1 MRENE
6 ISRQIIQPA
15 VEVHRRM
22 VAPAYLLEI
31 AYEEAWA
38 RNLNQI
44 GLTHPVFTLR
54 LCTFASLR

>member
-31 AYEEAWA
+31 AYEDASAWE
-38 RNLNQI
+38 
-44 GLTHPVFTLR
+44 
-54 LCTFASLR
+54 